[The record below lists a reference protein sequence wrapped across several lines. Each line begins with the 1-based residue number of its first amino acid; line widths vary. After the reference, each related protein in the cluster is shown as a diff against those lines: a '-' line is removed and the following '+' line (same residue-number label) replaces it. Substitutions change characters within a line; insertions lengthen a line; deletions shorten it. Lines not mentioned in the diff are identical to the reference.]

1 MLKALLGLDV
11 PYKLRLDKGNK
22 LQTYD
27 PALDFCDWII
37 EISLRIVTFGKWDST
52 RKV

>member
-11 PYKLRLDKGNK
+11 PYKLRLVKGNK
-22 LQTYD
+22 LRTYD
-27 PALDFCDWII
+27 PTWDFCDWII
-37 EISLRIVTFGKWDST
+37 EVSLWIVTFGKRDST

>member
-22 LQTYD
+22 LQAYD
-27 PALDFCDWII
+27 PALVFCDWII
-37 EISLRIVTFGKWDST
+37 EVSLWTVTFGK
-52 RKV
+52 